1 MSVRTKIV
9 TVTDMGISPKAISD
23 AGVVDEHNA
32 TLLKFILPM
41 DYIDNN
47 YLYFLDIVNGSGGES
62 PTDHIP
68 AVLEEVNGDTV
79 TTVSF
84 ELPDYMTRLGVAN
97 VTLNVEELNAEDNT
111 VVDLLVRTIPI
122 SLQFKGQKKT
132 NGVIILELTDM
143 FNSLLVRIEVAISAS
158 GVATA
163 NAVIATE
170 NAVTATK
177 NAVTATQN
185 ANNAANTANESAQ
198 AADESIALIQEEFE
212 SLIAIGVIYIGDD
225 EPTNPNWQIW
235 IDTDDDSYGAP
246 GVLQVLPTGAS
257 KTLNTNTLYY
267 GTLPSSVSFVL
278 PISTEIDL
286 TQENTIHIYALAEGT
301 VTVSNWGTNLF
312 ALGYKPQI
320 AVGEYDIEFRWSPV
334 SSKWCVMVIFKGV
347 VT

>member
-1 MSVRTKIV
+1 MSVRTKIA

-47 YLYFLDIVNGSGGES
+47 YLYFLDLVNGTGSES
-62 PTDHIP
+62 PTEHIP
-68 AVLEEVNGDTV
+68 AVQEEIDGSTV

-132 NGVIILELTDM
+132 NGTVILELTDT
-143 FNSLLVRIEVAISAS
+143 FNALLVRIDVAISES
-158 GVATA
+158 GIATA
-163 NAVIATE
+163 NAIIATT
-170 NAVTATK
+170 NANTATS
-177 NAVTATQN
+177 NANIATSN
-185 ANNAANTANESAQ
+185 ANNAADTANASAQ
-198 AADESIALIQEEFE
+198 AADEAIALIQEEFE
-212 SLIAIGVIYIGDD
+212 ILIAVGVIYIGDD
-225 EPTNPNWQIW
+225 EPTEDWRIW
-235 IDTDDDSYGAP
+235 IDTDDNSYGAP
-246 GVLQVLPTGAS
+246 GILQALPAGES

-278 PISTEIDL
+278 PISTAMDL

-334 SSKWCVMVIFKGV
+334 SSKWCVTVIFKGV